1 METLRLTKSIVS
13 RPVWLLGVALC
24 LFFSQPSALMSQ
36 STSGSISGIVQDS
49 QGAVIPGAKV
59 TALNQDQNAIN
70 GEIATDG
77 AGVFVFP
84 NLPAPANYTL
94 TVEVP
99 GFEKY
104 SQRNIALGA
113 SAQRGLA
120 PFVLKIGSL
129 KDTVTVEANAVQLET
144 VTATRSQAVNQQQIV
159 DLPVAS
165 RSNIATAYL
174 REVPGAP
181 VDSPSNINGLPAVQQ
196 TVTMDGVTF
205 MDMGNAGA
213 NFSLSMEAVG
223 QVTVVTN
230 SMGAEYGRSGGFQV
244 SSVIKSGSKDF
255 HGSGYWYHK
264 NEGLN
269 ANSWT
274 NNFQN
279 IRKPISRALNSGFT
293 IGGPVWMPFGP
304 LKKVGRNRLFFFV
317 NFEFDPSKSN
327 SVQQLTMPTMAQV
340 GGDFSGVK
348 NNAGLAVVVKDP
360 LTGSAFPNNLVP
372 PTRINAIGAGLLKL
386 LATNGTPNITGQ
398 TSYNFQRTLPT
409 QTRPVWQ
416 DIYKFDWNITAN
428 NRLSVHYLRYH
439 NNYTALAGGN
449 LAWSYYPSPDGESSW
464 AFNFVSLLG
473 PTMTNELTAGEGKN
487 FLPQGLPEST
497 SPFYK
502 ANWPGW
508 GSAPVLYPNA
518 DSYKLISAF
527 NFGSSGIS
535 NAPSWA
541 ANNSALPYV
550 NEQPIR
556 NVSDNLTKVAG
567 GHTIKA
573 GFFMELAAKNQS
585 STNNQFGTYNF
596 GVDSSNP
603 GDTGWAFANALL
615 GNYASFTQQSRF
627 IVSRYKYRNY
637 EWYFQDSWKLRPNL
651 TVNAGL
657 RMALLPPWTETD
669 DNLAVFDQSLWD
681 PSASARVVLY
691 QPYCANGAASCS
703 NAVARNPLTGQ
714 TLSAAYIG
722 TEVIGVGN
730 YLNGMARAGTK
741 GVPRGLI
748 NTLPP
753 QLAPR
758 VGFSWSPTSNTV
770 IRGGAGVFHTRVELD
785 EILQAVN
792 SAPVNISSQLNYG
805 NISDLAG
812 GGGGTPIQAVTSAL
826 AVPRDGKVPTSY
838 NFNLGIQRVLPSNTL
853 LDVSYVGTIANHLIG
868 DVQYNAPP
876 LGSAWLPQN
885 QNPTLA
891 TTANT
896 ILGANAL
903 PANFYRPYLGL
914 GGLGVQFNTGAPGT
928 MTVHGFSSNY
938 NSLQISVQR
947 RAGKRLT
954 FGAHYTWSKAL
965 GTISGDFQAVNPFN
979 TRAANYGPLSFDRR
993 QNFNID
999 YTYNIPNGARG
1010 FLNNI
1015 VGKELLNGWQLSGV
1029 TGFAAGAPITAGYSY
1044 QNISPTVVNQEITGS
1059 PDLAPRGVL
1068 VCNPTTSGPHTREQY
1083 INTSCIL
1090 PASKGSIGADSGVGA
1105 FRGLGYRNWDASLTK
1120 KFFLGNEETRSLSFR
1135 FEAYNVFNHTEWSGF
1150 NATPTFSQATG
1161 AITNFQSYLPSTGG
1175 GWNGYGALNAVRAAR
1190 SVQLGARF
1198 NF

>member
-1 METLRLTKSIVS
+1 
-13 RPVWLLGVALC
+13 
-24 LFFSQPSALMSQ
+24 
-36 STSGSISGIVQDS
+36 
-49 QGAVIPGAKV
+49 
-59 TALNQDQNAIN
+59 
-70 GEIATDG
+70 
-77 AGVFVFP
+77 
-84 NLPAPANYTL
+84 
-94 TVEVP
+94 
-99 GFEKY
+99 
-104 SQRNIALGA
+104 
-113 SAQRGLA
+113 
-120 PFVLKIGSL
+120 
-129 KDTVTVEANAVQLET
+129 
-144 VTATRSQAVNQQQIV
+144 
-159 DLPVAS
+159 
-165 RSNIATAYL
+165 
-174 REVPGAP
+174 
-181 VDSPSNINGLPAVQQ
+181 
-196 TVTMDGVTF
+196 MDGVTF